1 MSLHGHPGFGDEVLR
16 EPPMSELF
24 IFIHP
29 SASLRRGRRSG
40 RGCRVRL
47 SRLRDGL
54 TYEAADF
61 ELKPRHFL
69 CIVICHP
76 STAFKLPNMS
86 QLAIGRSIE
95 FEYKEKEKER
105 KFQ

>member
-16 EPPMSELF
+16 EPPLSELS
-24 IFIHP
+24 IFIRP
-29 SASLRRGRRSG
+29 RASLRRGRRSG

-47 SRLRDGL
+47 SWLRGGF

-61 ELKPRHFL
+61 ELKPRDFL
-69 CIVICHP
+69 RIMICHP
-76 STAFKLPNMS
+76 SSALRLPNMS
-86 QLAIGRSIE
+86 QLAVERGIE

-105 KFQ
+105 KCQ